1 MTDINGGS
9 GANGLFELD
18 SLGVGHSEE
27 GKPFSEAAGGVSLA
41 SLFQQGD
48 GSKQLIDRPSE
59 MPPLWVMSKIDTMPQ
74 PELEAAMADHV
85 ARSDSDLATTLYST
99 SPDALTEDG
108 WEAVK
113 EFGVS
118 KIGELKAVADR
129 VLEKGIDSLEHGD
142 IEMISNSVNLLN
154 DIELVHERLGLS
166 ETPVGKLIGIA
177 TGTATAIS
185 SAIGGMMADPE
196 RGQRHLGEVAYI
208 GQHMGVVLEE
218 PTMQRLDDNYG
229 IATNV
234 EGYGNYIVAD
244 IVKDAVY
251 SDLGVP
257 RLADGRFD
265 ISQAPTAAEVNDHEL
280 QQDRSFIRLVDPDVD
295 TKIPMMTTG
304 VYIPEELRRGHSL
317 DFKLSEFIGLPAD
330 SEVESGEGELDEP
343 TPVDDPVVVED
354 ETDPI
359 IPEGEESFLD
369 KDLDDSG
376 SGEVEDETIVEEEAV
391 AEEETVAEKPP
402 GSPARRPMSVD
413 FHRLEGSAD
422 GLDDVFEAVLSAP
435 NRGEDAAL
443 LFDTPLMARFSVF
456 VDDLGAT
463 LKDVKHGEA
472 VEIGGVVATL
482 GTELYENMVELDA
495 QGLAD
500 TPAYSAAVV
509 VNELLSSVFYASLI
523 ADELM
528 DPATGAMIMSDIIQP
543 VAQQFGDVF
552 MQAFQAYAETGV
564 INGDLQAFV
573 VDAGVMAKELFGEVQ
588 GYYLDALE
596 GETDS
601 SD

>member
-41 SLFQQGD
+41 SLFQQGG
-48 GSKQLIDRPSE
+48 GSMQFIDRPPE

-85 ARSDSDLATTLYST
+85 ARSDSDLATALYST

-118 KIGELKAVADR
+118 KIGELVTVAER

-154 DIELVHERLGLS
+154 DIELVQERLGLS

-234 EGYGNYIVAD
+234 EGYGNFIVAD

-265 ISQAPTAAEVNDHEL
+265 TSQAPTAAEVNDHEL

-295 TKIPMMTTG
+295 TKIPLVTTG
-304 VYIPEELRRGHSL
+304 VYDPEGLLRGHGL
-317 DFKLSEFIGLPAD
+317 DFKLSEFIGLPED

-359 IPEGEESFLD
+359 IPEGEEGFLD

-376 SGEVEDETIVEEEAV
+376 SGEVDDETIV
-391 AEEETVAEKPP
+391 EEETVAEKPP
-402 GSPARRPMSVD
+402 GSPARRPMSLD
-413 FHRLEGSAD
+413 FDQLEESAN
-422 GLDDVFEAVLSAP
+422 GLDAMFERVLSVPDLGA
-435 NRGEDAAL
+435 DASL
-443 LFDTPLMARFSVF
+443 LFDTPLMARFSGF
-456 VDDLGAT
+456 VDDLDRT
-463 LKDVKHGEA
+463 LKDVTFDEA
-472 VEIGGVVATL
+472 IEIGGVVSTL
-482 GTELYENMVELDA
+482 ALQLHENMVELDA
-495 QGLAD
+495 QGHAD
-500 TPAYSAAVV
+500 SPAYAAASVL
-509 VNELLSSVFYASLI
+509 NDLLGSVFYASSI
-523 ADELM
+523 AGELM
-528 DPATGAMIMSDIIQP
+528 DPAKGAMIMSDIIQP
-543 VAQQFGDVF
+543 VTHQLGDVF
-552 MQAFQAYAETGV
+552 KEVFQTYAQTGV
-564 INGDLQAFV
+564 INGDLQAFMLE
-573 VDAGVMAKELFGEVQ
+573 AGVMANELFSEVQ
-588 GYYLDALE
+588 GYYLDEIE